1 MKMKK
6 LLLKGCHGQMK
17 INARAGGRAVQ
28 RWHRVGWGH
37 CGLRHPQV
45 GRRAGL
51 ETGLGAEGR
60 GCEPPKGLET
70 LPREG
75 RQDVALARVSQ
86 PGRTATQ
93 RACQNRPEAGLL
105 WLDKV
110 HVNQGCSTETAGFT
124 LV

>member
-1 MKMKK
+1 MGS
-6 LLLKGCHGQMK
+6 LR
-17 INARAGGRAVQ
+17 AAASAGGQ
-28 RWHRVGWGH
+28 EGW
-37 CGLRHPQV
+37 
-45 GRRAGL
+45 AGD
-51 ETGLGAEGR
+51 GAGGGGR